1 MKTAFTSILLG
12 LAIAGPPCHP
22 SAGQVGGVA
31 RVDPVAPVDKA
42 DRAIVLRADPVAAIP
57 PLADRAE
64 NAARAVRVAPVVRAD
79 LVEVD
84 SDLQPSRSRRN
95 KSD

>member
-1 MKTAFTSILLG
+1 MDR
-12 LAIAGPPCHP
+12 
-22 SAGQVGGVA
+22 VGRA
-31 RVDPVAPVDKA
+31 DPVGKA

-57 PLADRAE
+57 LLVDRAE

-84 SDLQPSRSRRN
+84 SDLQPSLSRPN